1 MIRSDAIEPAP
12 ARSGAAAESTA
23 APDVRPTDGAGA
35 AEVAPTPA
43 RSGAE
48 PTPARSGTE
57 PADGATPPA
66 RSDADSAGGATPPAR
81 SGAAHSGG
89 ATPARSGAADAPRDR
104 RARAARILELLDRY
118 VPSPAI
124 PLVHED
130 AFQLLVAVILSAQ
143 CTDARVNMVT
153 PALFARAP
161 DARAMAQLRSTQI
174 QPFIRTCGLSA
185 GKARAIAELS
195 RILVREHGGQVPQ
208 DLALLEMLPG
218 VGHKTASVV
227 LAQAFGEPAFPVD
240 THIHR
245 LAGRWQLSRARSVEE
260 VEHDLK
266 QLFPRARWSTLH
278 LQFIYFGRQYC
289 TAKGH
294 VPSECPI
301 CSWAMSKARAL
312 REERQGRSKPV
323 TRPKRA
329 AAKLAAAKLAAAG
342 AAAAKPSAAKPS
354 ATRRPRRAAA
364 ELERPPAARRA
375 SRA

>member
-1 MIRSDAIEPAP
+1 MMRSDATDTVHEPTPAASGAEAAADAPVPAP
-12 ARSGAAAESTA
+12 S
-23 APDVRPTDGAGA
+23 GAGA
-35 AEVAPTPA
+35 AADAPAPA
-43 RSGAE
+43 PSGAE
-48 PTPARSGTE
+48 T
-57 PADGATPPA
+57 ADL
-66 RSDADSAGGATPPAR
+66 
-81 SGAAHSGG
+81 
-89 ATPARSGAADAPRDR
+89 PRDR

-118 VPSPAI
+118 EPAPAI
-124 PLVHED
+124 PLEHED
-130 AFQLLVAVILSAQ
+130 AYQLLVAVILSAQ

-174 QPFIRTCGLSA
+174 KPYIRTCGLA
-185 GKARAIAELS
+185 DGKARAIAKLS
-195 RILVREHGGQVPQ
+195 RILVREHGGQVPH
-208 DLALLEMLPG
+208 DLAALETLPG

-227 LAQAFGEPAFPVD
+227 VAQAFGEPAFPVD

-245 LAGRWQLSRARSVEE
+245 LAGRWQLSRARTVEE

-266 QLFPRARWSTLH
+266 QLFPRERWSTLH

-312 REERQGRSKPV
+312 REERQGLSKPL

-329 AAKLAAAKLAAAG
+329 R
-342 AAAAKPSAAKPS
+342 AAAKPARAPATRRARAAAKPARAP
-354 ATRRPRRAAA
+354 AT
-364 ELERPPAARRA
+364 RRA